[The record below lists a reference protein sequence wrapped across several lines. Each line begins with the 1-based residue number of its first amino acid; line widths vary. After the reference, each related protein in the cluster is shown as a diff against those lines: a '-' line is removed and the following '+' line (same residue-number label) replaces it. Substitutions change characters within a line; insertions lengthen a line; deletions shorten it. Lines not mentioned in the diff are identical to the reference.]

1 MYDTIITTDSEPL
14 AGTQPLDDRVSV
26 GTQSVPTIISA
37 VALIRGLML
46 KKHGSPNLCLK
57 SI

>member
-26 GTQSVPTIISA
+26 GTQSVPTIKYDVGLQVSS
-37 VALIRGLML
+37 VLIHEG
-46 KKHGSPNLCLK
+46 K
-57 SI
+57 